1 MQLRNSPER
10 YGTIPIVLHWT
21 MAVLVIAAWVLGTF
35 GDELPRGTVRAVGQ
49 FVHISAGLAILAIL
63 AVRLVWRLVD
73 PPPAPE
79 KTPFGRWADYAGK
92 SAHWLLYG
100 LLAAVVVAGI
110 TNQFADGEAL
120 PVFGV
125 FDIASPWAKD
135 HQFAEAA
142 EEVHELLANALL
154 IVVGLH
160 TAAALAHH
168 WLLRDRTLS
177 RMLPGA
183 GSV

>member
-10 YGTIPIVLHWT
+10 YGTIPIALHWT
-21 MAVLVIAAWVLGTF
+21 MAILVVAAWALGSF
-35 GDELPRGTVRAVGQ
+35 GDELPRGAARATGQ
-49 FVHISAGLAILAIL
+49 FIHISAGLAILALL
-63 AVRLVWRLVD
+63 AIRLMWRLLD
-73 PPPAPE
+73 PPPPPE
-79 KTPFGRWADYAGK
+79 KTPFGRWADYASR

-100 LLAAVVVAGI
+100 LLAAVIVTGI
-110 TNQFADGEAL
+110 TNQFADGDAL

-125 FDIASPWAKD
+125 FNIASPWAKN
-135 HQFAEAA
+135 HQFAETV
-142 EEVHELLANALL
+142 EEVHEFFANALL

-177 RMLPGA
+177 RILPGV